1 MVVWRSGAAII
12 RLGVKVATVE
22 LHIRLVK
29 KRAIQIRLVIQGQ
42 INSSSRMLTARP
54 VFVPFIVLAVGG

>member
-12 RLGVKVATVE
+12 RLGVKVASVE

-29 KRAIQIRLVIQGQ
+29 KRAIHIRLVIQGQ
-42 INSSSRMLTARP
+42 VNSSSRMLTARP

>member
-1 MVVWRSGAAII
+1 MVLWRSGAAII

-29 KRAIQIRLVIQGQ
+29 ERAIQIRLVIQGQ
-42 INSSSRMLTARP
+42 VNSPSRVLAARP
-54 VFVPFIVLAVGG
+54 VIVPFIVLAVGG